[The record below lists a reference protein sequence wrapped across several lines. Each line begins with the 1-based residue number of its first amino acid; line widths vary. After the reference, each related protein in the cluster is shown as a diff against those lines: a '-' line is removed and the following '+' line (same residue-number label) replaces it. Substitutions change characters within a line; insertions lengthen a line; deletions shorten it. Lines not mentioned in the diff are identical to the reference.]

1 MSIFVSLFVE
11 DSSANTSNRYNRPC
25 DDASPQTASA
35 ICVKDPV
42 SAVTNIIAKGW
53 GAIVKLEQNQE
64 VLVRFGYNLGQL
76 FRDSP

>member
-1 MSIFVSLFVE
+1 MSVFVSLFVE

-42 SAVTNIIAKGW
+42 SFVTD
-53 GAIVKLEQNQE
+53 IVANSASHIFTFLLS
-64 VLVRFGYNLGQL
+64 LVRLHN
-76 FRDSP
+76 RESKS